1 MDERRRRWKF
11 LIGADGTWRWQVT
24 NLDGSE
30 SASQRSFNT
39 LKDCTSDATHHGYVV
54 WKPEEDRRR
63 EST

>member
-1 MDERRRRWKF
+1 LDERRRRWKF

-24 NLDGSE
+24 NADGSE

-39 LKDCTSDATHHGYVV
+39 LKDCTADATDHGYVV

-63 EST
+63 ENT